1 VVHEMPVA
9 LKDFDRAIQDVHLE
23 RQKGS
28 VVVRL
33 ISAKL
38 DEMSET
44 LDLYR
49 KLNADRATELV
60 RTNVGKRLMDQF
72 VLRNNE
78 IKLECA
84 HVLTRESDQLREGNQ
99 TVLYIT
105 IFGFPSVLLTL
116 VLTALRIR
124 TLFRRQ
130 LELLTENQNTSEQYR
145 LLAGHLDSVREEE
158 RGHLAREIHD
168 VLGQALT
175 VAKLDVAMARRHMAI
190 ANSSLATAKL
200 DDVSTSLD
208 GTIKMLRQVA
218 NELRPPLLDAMGL
231 NAALQA
237 YTRELQ
243 ERTQIKIHFESSAD
257 LPRLTAKQNITA
269 YRICQESLTNVV
281 RHARAD
287 EASVSLL
294 LLGHAVTLTIKDN
307 GIGLPEPI
315 LESRR
320 SFGLLGMQERAEL
333 IDGELLIS
341 GGSGTTV
348 TLQFP
353 LTGSAT

>member
-1 VVHEMPVA
+1 
-9 LKDFDRAIQDVHLE
+9 
-23 RQKGS
+23 
-28 VVVRL
+28 
-33 ISAKL
+33 
-38 DEMSET
+38 
-44 LDLYR
+44 
-49 KLNADRATELV
+49 
-60 RTNVGKRLMDQF
+60 
-72 VLRNNE
+72 
-78 IKLECA
+78 
-84 HVLTRESDQLREGNQ
+84 
-99 TVLYIT
+99 
-105 IFGFPSVLLTL
+105 
-116 VLTALRIR
+116 
-124 TLFRRQ
+124 
-130 LELLTENQNTSEQYR
+130 
-145 LLAGHLDSVREEE
+145 
-158 RGHLAREIHD
+158 
-168 VLGQALT
+168 
-175 VAKLDVAMARRHMAI
+175 
-190 ANSSLATAKL
+190 
-200 DDVSTSLD
+200 
-208 GTIKMLRQVA
+208 
-218 NELRPPLLDAMGL
+218 MGL

-243 ERTQIKIHFESSAD
+243 ERTQIKIHFESPAD